1 MSNNKV
7 TSEYERSLIRDAVTK
22 NRGGKEA
29 IERLLKAY
37 GFTTRIA
44 LCSHLGI
51 SQSTMANRYSRDTF
65 PADWMLICAA
75 DTGASLTWLA
85 TGKGQP
91 FTDAEESRTVIF
103 SRKKI
108 SNGVIEEI
116 GDSIQDKKSLPDG
129 LTDPFVVISDKCT
142 YLIDAYQGEVVDG
155 LWLIEIDNIAS
166 IRELIRFPGGKIRVE
181 NGKASFE
188 CQVEDVTVLGK
199 IIMKTMLI

>member
-7 TSEYERSLIRDAVTK
+7 TSEYERNLIREAVTS

-29 IERLLKAY
+29 IERLLVAY
-37 GFTTRIA
+37 GFNTRIA

-65 PADWMLICAA
+65 PADWILICAA

-91 FTDAEESRTVIF
+91 FTSAAESRTVVL

-108 SNGVIEEI
+108 SNGIILEN
-116 GDSIQDKKSLPDG
+116 GDSIQDKTSLPDG
-129 LTDPFVVISDKCT
+129 LTDPFVVISDKYT
-142 YLIDAYQGEVVDG
+142 YLIDIYQGEVVDG

-188 CQVEDVTVLGK
+188 CQVEDITVLGK
-199 IIMKTMLI
+199 IIMKTILI

>member
-1 MSNNKV
+1 MSNAKV
-7 TSEYERSLIRDAVTK
+7 TSEYERNLIRDSVTK

-91 FTDAEESRTVIF
+91 FTDAPESRIVIF
-103 SRKKI
+103 SRRKI
-108 SNGVIEEI
+108 SNGIIEEI
-116 GDSIQDKKSLPDG
+116 GDSIHDKTSLPDG

-155 LWLIEIDNIAS
+155 LWLVEIDNIAS

-181 NGKASFE
+181 NGKASFD
-188 CQVEDVTVLGK
+188 CQLEDITVLGK

>member
-7 TSEYERSLIRDAVTK
+7 TSEYERRLIREAVTK

-37 GFTTRIA
+37 GFSTRIA

-75 DTGASLTWLA
+75 DTGASLTWLT

-91 FTDAEESRTVIF
+91 FTDAGESRTMMIP
-103 SRKKI
+103 RKKI

-116 GDSIQDKKSLPDG
+116 GDFIQDKAFLPDG
-129 LTDPFVVISDKCT
+129 LSAPFMVLADDASYLVDT
-142 YLIDAYQGEVVDG
+142 YSGEIVDG
-155 LWLIEIDNIAS
+155 TWLVEMDNLAS
-166 IRELIRFPGGKIRVE
+166 VRELTRFPGGRIRVE
-181 NGKASFE
+181 NGKSSFE
-188 CQVEDVTVLGK
+188 CQAGEITALGK
-199 IIMKTMLI
+199 VILRTEQV